1 MRRPHGEYK
10 EPRPRGELG
19 SKSIRASSPLG
30 LPCGVVG
37 KLTNIV
43 SSGFLPA
50 AADPKAGIYVQ
61 EL

>member
-1 MRRPHGEYK
+1 MANTRSPG
-10 EPRPRGELG
+10 PGVNWGPSPG
-19 SKSIRASSPLG
+19 SYGRASSPLG

-50 AADPKAGIYVQ
+50 AADTKAGIYVQ